1 MFGLNHGGAMPLAIL
16 VSDPLAST
24 LLVLALLW
32 LAAKLG
38 GEVAVRFKLPAVA
51 GQISVGVFLAA
62 LPKIFSSLPDMPG
75 FLGFM
80 KSPDFLNFLDI
91 AKNPE
96 ADVLAYVGIV
106 LLMFMVGLESSV
118 SQMMQVG
125 WASMRVAV
133 MGVVGPMAL
142 GLTAAYFLLP
152 AGTPFAIDLF
162 IGACL
167 CATSIGISASV
178 LRERNAAKSGAGRV
192 VIGAAV
198 IDDVLGLLVL
208 VAVSGLAVASAGGG
222 ALPVGQLAKTLGL
235 AFLFLAAALTLGRWL
250 SPLVFAWAARF
261 KSEEILLPFALAFAF
276 VLAYLGSLVGLAT
289 IVGAYTAGLIL
300 EHHHVG
306 DLQEKENRSLEEM
319 VQPVVSI
326 FAPLFFVLTG
336 ASVETSALLQ
346 PFTIAMALLLTV
358 AGIAGKYV
366 SGYVA
371 GSGLS
376 VSVIGWGM
384 VPRGEVGLIF
394 VSVGRSI
401 QVNGH
406 PLLSAE
412 VQAGVLGAILLTTI
426 LGPIGLSWVLGK
438 TKGEVK

>member
-1 MFGLNHGGAMPLAIL
+1 MPFAIL
-16 VSDPLAST
+16 VSDPLASM

-38 GEVAVRFKLPAVA
+38 GELAVRCRLPAVA
-51 GQISVGVFLAA
+51 GQIAVGVVLAA
-62 LPKIFSSLPDMPG
+62 LPRFFSNLSSLPSWLG
-75 FLGFM
+75 FL
-80 KSPDFLNFLDI
+80 KSHDFLHFLNV
-91 AKNPE
+91 AENPGAE
-96 ADVLAYVGIV
+96 VLSYIGIV

-118 SQMMQVG
+118 SQMMKVG
-125 WASMRVAV
+125 WASTRVAV
-133 MGVVGPMAL
+133 VGVIGPMAL
-142 GLTAAYFLLP
+142 GLVVAAFLLP
-152 AGTPFAIDLF
+152 KGTSYAVDLF

-178 LRERNAAKSGAGRV
+178 LRERNAATSGAGRV

-208 VAVSGLAVASAGGG
+208 VAVSGLALATASGG
-222 ALPVGQLAKTLGL
+222 ALPWGDLGKTLGL

-250 SPLVFAWAARF
+250 SPFIFAWAARF
-261 KSEEILLPFALAFAF
+261 KGEEILLPFALAFAF

-306 DLQEKENRSLEEM
+306 KLQEKEKRSLEEM

-336 ASVETSALLQ
+336 ASVETSALLH
-346 PFTIAMALLLTV
+346 PSTITMALLLTV
-358 AGIAGKYV
+358 AGILGKYI

-376 VSVIGWGM
+376 VPVIGWGM

-401 QVNGH
+401 QINGH

-412 VQAGVLGAILLTTI
+412 VQAGVLGAILMTTI
-426 LGPIGLSWVLGK
+426 LGPIGLSWVLGRA
-438 TKGEVK
+438 KGRIK